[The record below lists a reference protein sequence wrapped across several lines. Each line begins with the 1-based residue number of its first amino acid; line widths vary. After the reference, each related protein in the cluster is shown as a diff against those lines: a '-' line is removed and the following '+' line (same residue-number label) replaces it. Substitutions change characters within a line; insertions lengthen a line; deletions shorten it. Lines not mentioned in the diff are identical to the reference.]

1 MATKPPATTKPK
13 AAPRSAW
20 SQNTSP
26 AANTD
31 IYKVSAN
38 DERGRVQN
46 RILDESSRF
55 RGQMDPYINEL
66 GKGFGGAME
75 SGNRDYNK
83 IMGGYGSMMNSPGIM
98 ARSSSY
104 SDPFKSYGD
113 FEGMSK
119 TGGYDIPTNDAYQGY
134 KGFGETGGYSPS
146 DIANLRSRGVSPI
159 RAAYG
164 NAEREVGRQR
174 SLQGGYSPNATATLA
189 KMAREQGQAGA
200 DALQNVEA
208 GIVDSRNRNKLAGYG
223 GMAGIDTNRIGN
235 QLQGMQG
242 MSNIEGQ
249 RLGAEMQTNQ
259 FNAQMGMQA
268 DQFNQGNKL
277 NALQGMSSLYGTT
290 PGMANMF
297 SNQLG
302 NAIAQSGQQGSSYIG
317 HENQAQQNPGQYE
330 NTKGYIQDAMGY
342 VNPALGMLEQ
352 YFKKKPATPQYGGV
366 QPDGGYTSGGTQQ
379 PILNKNIKFPVG
391 G

>member
-1 MATKPPATTKPK
+1 MATKTTVPTTGKPK
-13 AAPRSAW
+13 KQSVWTP
-20 SQNTSP
+20 P

-31 IYKVSAN
+31 IYKISGN
-38 DERGRVQN
+38 DSRGRVQN

-66 GKGFGGAME
+66 GKGFGNAME
-75 SGNRDYNK
+75 TGNQDYNK
-83 IMGGYGSMMNSPGIM
+83 IMGGYGSMMNSPGIVT
-98 ARSSSY
+98 RSIGY

-146 DIANLRSRGVSPI
+146 DIANLRARGVSPI

-174 SLQGGYSPNATATLA
+174 ALQGGYSPNATATLA
-189 KMAREQGQAGA
+189 KMAREQGQLGA

-208 GIVDSRNRNKLAGYG
+208 GIIDSRNRNKLAGYG

-235 QLQGMQG
+235 QIQGMRG
-242 MSNIEGQ
+242 MSDIENS
-249 RLGAEMQTNQ
+249 RLNAELDAGK
-259 FNAQMGMQA
+259 FNATMGMQA
-268 DQFNQGNKL
+268 DQFNTGNRL
-277 NALQGMSSLYGTT
+277 NALQGMGSLYGTT

-317 HENQAQQNPGQYE
+317 HENQAQQQPGQYE
-330 NTKGYIQDAMGY
+330 STKEYISDAASLA
-342 VNPALGMLEQ
+342 NPFLDYLKRKQNPTTPNFGTTIM
-352 YFKKKPATPQYGGV
+352 KP
-366 QPDGGYTSGGTQQ
+366 
-379 PILNKNIKFPVG
+379 
-391 G
+391 